1 MLYYLL
7 LLKKRSQ
14 KRGKIKTKNR
24 KITSKLRKKCLCPWP
39 VTDKAT
45 KYRVYLIKHFREAFC
60 QMVKHLIAANF

>member
-14 KRGKIKTKNR
+14 KRGKIKTKNQ
-24 KITSKLRKKCLCPWP
+24 KITSKLRKKCLCAWP

-45 KYRVYLIKHFREAFC
+45 K
-60 QMVKHLIAANF
+60 